1 MHDEGIMI
9 CSGGI
14 FGLGESFEDRIDL
27 AFELRR
33 LGVKSIPINIL
44 NPIRGTPVEN
54 NEILTNE
61 EVCRIISIFRFI
73 NPDAHIRMAGGR
85 SLLEDN
91 GKMAFKSGANAAI
104 LGDMLTTNGL
114 GLEDDL
120 KLLNELG
127 FEIAY

>member
-1 MHDEGIMI
+1 
-9 CSGGI
+9 
-14 FGLGESFEDRIDL
+14 
-27 AFELRR
+27 
-33 LGVKSIPINIL
+33 
-44 NPIRGTPVEN
+44 
-54 NEILTNE
+54 
-61 EVCRIISIFRFI
+61 
-73 NPDAHIRMAGGR
+73 MAGGR

>member
-1 MHDEGIMI
+1 M
-9 CSGGI
+9 
-14 FGLGESFEDRIDL
+14 GESFEDRIDL
-27 AFELRR
+27 ALQLREF
-33 LGVKSIPINIL
+33 GVKSIPINVL
-44 NPIRGTPVEN
+44 NPIKGTPVEN

-120 KLLNELG
+120 KLLDELG